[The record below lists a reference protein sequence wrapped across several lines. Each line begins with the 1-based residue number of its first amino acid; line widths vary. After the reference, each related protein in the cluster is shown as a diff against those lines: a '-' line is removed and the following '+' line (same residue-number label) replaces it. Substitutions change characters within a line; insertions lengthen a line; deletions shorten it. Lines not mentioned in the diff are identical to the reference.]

1 MISAP
6 FDLLQETHH
15 FYQLLYSAEPHD
27 EQASTNFL
35 NIQTPT
41 LTTAERTSCEEQ
53 LNENEL
59 LEALNT
65 MENNKS
71 LGFDALTT
79 NFYKHF
85 WPLFGSRLTCIY
97 NYALKAGSLSV
108 TQRRG
113 IITLIFKKGDR
124 TRLKNWRPITLLTT
138 DYKILTKALANRLK
152 KVLPTIVHSDQTSCV
167 PG

>member
-71 LGFDALTT
+71 PDFDGLTT

-85 WPLFGSRLTCIY
+85 WPLLVPDWHVSIIMP
-97 NYALKAGSLSV
+97 LKPDLS
-108 TQRRG
+108 QSHNAME
-113 IITLIFKKGDR
+113 LS
-124 TRLKNWRPITLLTT
+124 P
-138 DYKILTKALANRLK
+138 
-152 KVLPTIVHSDQTSCV
+152 
-167 PG
+167 